1 VAADA
6 EKTPRGAII
15 KRRWA
20 IIPGRGGRAVIL
32 AAVGAIA
39 LGASSAN
46 ASDDQPGGQG
56 DNQELVAGQD
66 NSGSPRAPEGQ

>member
-1 VAADA
+1 MAGDA

-32 AAVGAIA
+32 ATVGAIA
-39 LGASSAN
+39 LGNAGAPQSADDPGAPGPVTQSDSASSSGA
-46 ASDDQPGGQG
+46 
-56 DNQELVAGQD
+56 AG
-66 NSGSPRAPEGQ
+66 PRS